1 MIVENTEQKP
11 KPKLKTYTAYITVKI
26 DFQAPEGID
35 PEEVLH
41 NMGYDFNLED
51 ISQEEGWEDALV
63 DETEITSHDSIL
75 DTTDPDNIINLT

>member
-1 MIVENTEQKP
+1 MIV
-11 KPKLKTYTAYITVKI
+11 KTYTAYITVKI

-51 ISQEEGWEDALV
+51 ASCETEFEGAEV
-63 DETEITSHDSIL
+63 TETEITSHDSIL
-75 DTTDPDNIINLT
+75 DTTDPDNIITLS